1 MPQVDRLCPLSV
13 NREEQVSLCIH
24 MGVAMCGSS
33 KEGGWVSQIRV

>member
-1 MPQVDRLCPLSV
+1 MDRLCPLSV

-33 KEGGWVSQIRV
+33 REGGWVSQIRV